1 MLPEKIT
8 RAFKI
13 TAMILV
19 ITAMICTFGM
29 TGVSEAAFWAMLAVV
44 SAVSILFLLF
54 YLKLERAVG
63 ALSEEDTGRHRLA
76 GRSSLDKFPAPA
88 VIADREGIMQWCNEE
103 FSNSIYAEDVFG
115 VPLSEI
121 AEIDLSNV
129 YEHIGEVVEILSGSY
144 RIRAM
149 ADGRHIDENDPDDM
163 LCLLYFED
171 ISENLRL
178 ERVNRELLT
187 PRLSVSVGSNG
198 NDPGN
203 NFGDYIG
210 NYFPLPAAA
219 YDSEGIVRW
228 CNRAFEEKMH
238 TGNAAGRAFSE
249 FMNIDEAAAAEG
261 GTEAEYNGVNWRIK
275 SARAS
280 AEGFPDGLTML
291 YFTDISEL
299 TAVRR
304 DFAASRSRVV
314 LIVIDSYEEL
324 FSNVRDSEKERI
336 TSRIGKLCERIFI
349 ERHKGI
355 LKKISSDRYF
365 AVISEEALAAMEREQ
380 FKSIR
385 NEARDITFN
394 YTERYHVTL
403 SMGIG
408 RGGSSLRERQQL
420 AEDALKEAQQNGGDR
435 VYIKDDSGMTR
446 YGDSAADPE
455 GKSNV
460 KVNMFAR
467 DLRGLIEES
476 DRVIIMGHR
485 ESDFDSA
492 GSAAGL
498 CGAVRVLGREAYV
511 YVNKGGTKASP
522 VINRILEN
530 DSAEDMFLWED
541 RAAADMFTEK
551 SLLIV
556 VDTHKIGLLDSRIL
570 YEKASSFEKPRIVYI
585 DHHIKEEPAI
595 ENAALSLHYQYAS
608 SVCEMVTEVIRS
620 LGLKEEL
627 HSFFADAMLAGI
639 IQDTKSFVL
648 KTDRRTFEAAAY
660 LKKLGADTV
669 KVKTLAAIPEETSI
683 RRSKIVEEHE
693 IYKRCA
699 VSSTTEMSGMA
710 AVAAAQA
717 ADEMLNI
724 EGVDASFVMYFVG
737 SGDGGEKKVKISARS
752 FQTTKM
758 NVQNIMVTL
767 GGGGHK
773 EQAAAV
779 VSADNFDDAK
789 AMLYKA
795 IDDYVNKIS

>member
-1 MLPEKIT
+1 MLSGKVT

-13 TAMILV
+13 AAMVLV

-44 SAVSILFLLF
+44 SAVSIVFLML
-54 YLKLERAVG
+54 YLRLERAVG
-63 ALSEEDTGRHRLA
+63 DLHEDDSAKRLLSE
-76 GRSSLDKFPAPA
+76 RSSLDKFPAPA
-88 VIADREGIMQWCNEE
+88 VIADREGIMQWCNEA
-103 FSNSIYAEDVFG
+103 FSNRIYAEDVFG

-121 AEIDLSNV
+121 AEIDIGKV
-129 YEHIGEVVEILSGSY
+129 YENVGEVIEIYSGSY

-149 ADGRHIDENDPDDM
+149 ADGKHADEADPGNL
-163 LCLLYFED
+163 LCILYFED
-171 ISENLRL
+171 ISENIRMEKTIADLKK
-178 ERVNRELLT
+178 
-187 PRLSVSVGSNG
+187 PRLAIAAEGAS
-198 NDPGN
+198 DN
-203 NFGDYIG
+203 NLGD
-210 NYFPLPAAA
+210 NYGDNYPMPSAA
-219 YDSEGIVRW
+219 YDREGIIRW

-238 TGNAAGRAFSE
+238 LGNAVGKALSE
-249 FMNIDEAAAAEG
+249 LISIDEEAAASEAGTQAEFG
-261 GTEAEYNGVNWRIK
+261 GALWRIR
-275 SARAS
+275 SANAK
-280 AEGFPDGLTML
+280 AQGFADGLTML
-291 YFTDISEL
+291 YFTDVSEL
-299 TAVRR
+299 MSVKKE
-304 DFAASRSRVV
+304 FAASRSRVV
-314 LIVIDSYEEL
+314 LIVIDSYDEL

-336 TSRIGKLCERIFI
+336 TSRIGKLCERTFI

-365 AVISEEALAAMEREQ
+365 AVISEDALAAMEREQ

-403 SMGIG
+403 SIGIG
-408 RGGSSLRERQQL
+408 RGGGSLKGCQQF
-420 AEDALKEAQQNGGDR
+420 AEDALKEAQQSGGDR
-435 VYIKDDSGMTR
+435 VYIKDDNGVTR
-446 YGDSAADPE
+446 YGDSTADSE

-476 DRVIIMGHR
+476 DRILIMGHR
-485 ESDFDSA
+485 DSDFDSA

-511 YVNKGGTKASP
+511 YVNRENTKALP
-522 VINRILEN
+522 VINRIMEN
-530 DSAEDMFLWED
+530 DSAQDIFLWD
-541 RAAADMFTEK
+541 DKAAAEMFTEK

-556 VDTHKIGLLDSRIL
+556 VDTHKITLLDSKAV

-595 ENAALSLHYQYAS
+595 ENAGLSLHYQYAS

-699 VSSTTEMSGMA
+699 VSSTSEMSGMA

-724 EGVDASFVMYFVG
+724 EGVDASFVMYFVNF
-737 SGDGGEKKVKISARS
+737 GDGGANKVKISARS

-779 VSADNFDDAK
+779 VNADNFEDAK
-789 AMLYKA
+789 VMLFKA

>member
-1 MLPEKIT
+1 MLSDNSVK
-8 RAFKI
+8 AFKVA
-13 TAMILV
+13 AMVLV

-29 TGVSEAAFWAMLAVV
+29 AGVSEAAFWAMLGVV
-44 SAVSILFLLF
+44 SAVSLAFLLL
-54 YLKLERAVG
+54 YLRMERTVAAV
-63 ALSEEDTGRHRLA
+63 SDEDMSRRRLTE
-76 GRSSLDKFPAPA
+76 RDSLDKFPAPA
-88 VIADREGIMQWCNEE
+88 VICDREGIMQWCNEA
-103 FSNSIYAEDVFG
+103 FSDNIYAGDVFG
-115 VPLSEI
+115 TALSEI
-121 AEIDLSNV
+121 AEVDLTEAFSRV
-129 YEHIGEVVEILSGSY
+129 GEAVEIYSGNY
-144 RIRAM
+144 RIKAK
-149 ADGRHIDENDPDDM
+149 ADGRHFNDTNPDSA

-171 ISENLRL
+171 ISENIRL
-178 ERVNRELLT
+178 ENANRELSK
-187 PRLSVSVGSNG
+187 PRLSLSGG
-198 NDPGN
+198 EGTGTD
-203 NFGDYIG
+203 NFPMPSAALDGD
-210 NYFPLPAAA
+210 
-219 YDSEGIVRW
+219 GIIRW
-228 CNRAFEEKMH
+228 HNKAFEDRMRS
-238 TGNAAGRAFSE
+238 GNAVGKAFSD
-249 FMNIDEAAAAEG
+249 FMELDGEALKSEA
-261 GTEAEYNGVNWRIK
+261 GTEAEYNGVIWRIR
-275 SARAS
+275 SEDAVS
-280 AEGFPDGLTML
+280 GDYPEGLTLL

-304 DFAASRSRVV
+304 DFAMSRSRVV
-314 LIVIDSYEEL
+314 IIVIDSYDEL
-324 FSNVRDSEKERI
+324 FSSVRDSEKERI

-365 AVISEEALAAMEREQ
+365 AIISEEALAAMEREQ
-380 FKSIR
+380 FRSLR

-403 SMGIG
+403 SIGIG
-408 RGGSSLRERQQL
+408 RGAGSLRDCQHM
-420 AEDALKEAQQNGGDR
+420 AEDALKEAQQKGGDR
-435 VYIKDDSGMTR
+435 VYIKDEGGMTR
-446 YGDSAADPE
+446 YGDSASQQD

-460 KVNMFAR
+460 KVSMFAR
-467 DLRGLIEES
+467 DLTGLIEES
-476 DRVIIMGHR
+476 DRVIVMGHR

-498 CGAVRVLGREAYV
+498 CGAVRVLGRECYV
-511 YVNKGGTKASP
+511 YVNRDNTKAMP
-522 VINRILEN
+522 VIGRIMEN
-530 DSAEDMFLWED
+530 DSAADLFLWDEQE
-541 RAAADMFTEK
+541 AAQMFTEK
-551 SLLIV
+551 SLLII
-556 VDTHKIGLLDSRIL
+556 VDTHKLSLLDSKVI
-570 YEKASSFEKPRIVYI
+570 YDKASSFEKPRIAYI

-595 ENAALSLHYQYAS
+595 ENALLSLHYQYAS

-620 LGLKEEL
+620 FDLKEEL
-627 HSFFADAMLAGI
+627 HSYYADAMLAGI

-699 VSSTTEMSGMA
+699 VSSTSEMSGMA

-724 EGVDASFVMYFVG
+724 EGVDASFVMYFIG
-737 SGDGGEKKVKISARS
+737 LPDGGKKVKISARS

-779 VSADNFDDAK
+779 VDADNFNDAK
-789 AMLYKA
+789 EMLCRA